1 LHDKL
6 LLVADIDQ
14 LIGPVF
20 RHPSNSDLEAILSSE
35 RALSTEPPFATGM
48 SATPDERIPPGNND
62 TVRGSLYGVNTFGA
76 LCCIRQTL
84 SFVRLCRIIA
94 SLQDELL
101 DKGCSVDYVRALLG
115 YVGSVMVRKLRYST
129 RGATLRPSR
138 EQVDTVFKNQTSIN
152 YGFDFLETG
161 IGEGSGTW
169 TNVVPT
175 VKTVLDKVIH
185 LVEAQPARI
194 RQGSALHLPFRPG
207 SIDAIITDPPYD
219 ALIDYSDATDLFFV
233 WLKRALGGVYPELF
247 DTPGLQEKDE
257 EIIVKR
263 RGTPDDHRTSDF
275 YTRSLQQ
282 AFVNMRTALRDD
294 GALTLVFG
302 HSDPDAWKLLLSAL
316 MQARFVVT
324 GSWPARTE
332 AKSGAKGANI
342 VVTITIACRTAAVNR
357 ADSVQAQ
364 VDEEVRREIR
374 GRVPQWERDGL
385 PLTDQLMAA
394 YGPAMEV
401 LGRYERVLRPD
412 GELVPLDHYLS
423 LARRTVQDAAAI
435 RIDGLPLETFDART
449 RFALFWVRL
458 YARQLAPKSEALFQA
473 MASNLRLD
481 DVRLDILEGSKNSSF
496 R

>member
-1 LHDKL
+1 
-6 LLVADIDQ
+6 
-14 LIGPVF
+14 
-20 RHPSNSDLEAILSSE
+20 
-35 RALSTEPPFATGM
+35 
-48 SATPDERIPPGNND
+48 
-62 TVRGSLYGVNTFGA
+62 
-76 LCCIRQTL
+76 
-84 SFVRLCRIIA
+84 
-94 SLQDELL
+94 
-101 DKGCSVDYVRALLG
+101 
-115 YVGSVMVRKLRYST
+115 
-129 RGATLRPSR
+129 
-138 EQVDTVFKNQTSIN
+138 
-152 YGFDFLETG
+152 
-161 IGEGSGTW
+161 
-169 TNVVPT
+169 
-175 VKTVLDKVIH
+175 
-185 LVEAQPARI
+185 
-194 RQGSALHLPFRPG
+194 
-207 SIDAIITDPPYD
+207 
-219 ALIDYSDATDLFFV
+219 
-233 WLKRALGGVYPELF
+233 
-247 DTPGLQEKDE
+247 LQEKDE

-481 DVRLDILEGSKNSSF
+481 DVRLDILEGSKKGYRFAPFGERDPRHPDGGITPASSAIDIV
-496 R
+496 RQLVRAWRAEAGEGVAGISALAERSPEDPSLWAVITDLAAHLPAADPDRRALDDIVRNRAAIGQIRAALTRRSADKPTQLSYMPSKTDD